1 MYTQEDHMSMEK
13 ISVTEAARRLD
24 CSLKWIY
31 DLLRQGRLK
40 AEKLGNL
47 WRIDARSLETVR
59 RKAGR
64 K

>member
-1 MYTQEDHMSMEK
+1 MEK

-47 WRIDARSLETVR
+47 WRIDARSLESVR